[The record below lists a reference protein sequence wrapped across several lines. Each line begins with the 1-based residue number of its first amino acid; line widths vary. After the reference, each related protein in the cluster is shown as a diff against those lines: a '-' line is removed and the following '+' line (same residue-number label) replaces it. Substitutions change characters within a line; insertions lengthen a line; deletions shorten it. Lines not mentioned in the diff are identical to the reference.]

1 MDHTG
6 QGRESQLL
14 SRPAGWSPGRVHLR
28 RLRALWRSAGW
39 PCLDAIEIDL
49 LAAGLIERVAAPV
62 GTMLGE
68 TLRLTDLGLASLK
81 RSLEANRSAF
91 DAHEALVARVASWR
105 HDEGRLVWTGLSVRA
120 PLEPGHLG
128 QPDACAA
135 PEGVTRAPCESA
147 EPQAQPSSAAEPL
160 PPAADLFGESVTP
173 PADPIRW
180 RLCRP
185 DVFSIR
191 NTTDPLRLESRI
203 DEIKSRRSDLL
214 GDLRRVD
221 KRAAYLALADECWY
235 VLGADGAG
243 RPIADPS
250 EVPEDCGVLI
260 EDAGRLRLARPAPRR
275 VPTTPSFPLWMA
287 LARTA
292 PFEPS
297 PTIDGGE
304 DLADANRQRSLA
316 PIPGQFAPSLPLPI
330 TQEPD

>member
-1 MDHTG
+1 
-6 QGRESQLL
+6 
-14 SRPAGWSPGRVHLR
+14 
-28 RLRALWRSAGW
+28 
-39 PCLDAIEIDL
+39 
-49 LAAGLIERVAAPV
+49 
-62 GTMLGE
+62 
-68 TLRLTDLGLASLK
+68 
-81 RSLEANRSAF
+81 
-91 DAHEALVARVASWR
+91 
-105 HDEGRLVWTGLSVRA
+105 
-120 PLEPGHLG
+120 
-128 QPDACAA
+128 
-135 PEGVTRAPCESA
+135 
-147 EPQAQPSSAAEPL
+147 
-160 PPAADLFGESVTP
+160 VTP

>member
-1 MDHTG
+1 
-6 QGRESQLL
+6 
-14 SRPAGWSPGRVHLR
+14 VHLR

-91 DAHEALVARVASWR
+91 EAHEALVARVASWR

-191 NTTDPLRLESRI
+191 NTTDPARLASRV

-214 GDLRRVD
+214 GELKRTD

-235 VLGADGAG
+235 VLGVDEAG
-243 RPIADPS
+243 RPIGDPS

-260 EDAGRLRLARPAPRR
+260 EDAGRFRLARPAPRR
-275 VPTTPSFPLWMA
+275 LPRLPSFSLWMA
-287 LARTA
+287 LARAT
-292 PFEPS
+292 PFDPS
-297 PTIDGGE
+297 LRLDSGE
-304 DLADANRQRSLA
+304 DIAMTNRQSSLA
-316 PIPGQFAPSLPLPI
+316 PSPG
-330 TQEPD
+330 